1 MKKTTIMLVIAVIF
15 ILLFIEKCSLINLST
30 ADIFRPKAYQNFKGL
45 QDTVQSGD
53 YEIVPIAGDFPIL
66 FDSIKSE
73 FYIANNRGL
82 TKIDAQG
89 NVLFSADLLKEKNTS
104 VFDFANFSPYVFTEN
119 GVYDFSG
126 NELKYEAFSK
136 ILNVENELSDGNFK
150 TLFEKYYQEAELV
163 LYGTDRNIDF
173 NRDCLPMY
181 FKIKNR
187 WTLLFSQKG
196 DHRFTHQLSLD
207 ADDIIGQIDFE
218 NFPAKFSD
226 KRLMVLKDHKNGIY
240 STQQVGIKIDD
251 RYLETY
257 FTQILKEQKLDY
269 RTANK
274 FELLSYKKE
283 SYYYTGSYW
292 NLPKWVAPSFL
303 NTAYFE
309 LVYYKEKLFF
319 KEKVIKHFSNFKCK
333 NELYL
338 YEVPVNLRKKTKVA
352 FIDYDLNIGGHVNDS
367 TGVVDPIIKNAGL
380 YMVRPRQHH
389 EAVPKK

>member
-1 MKKTTIMLVIAVIF
+1 MLVIAVIF
-15 ILLFIEKCSLINLST
+15 ILLFIEKCSLVNLST
-30 ADIFRPKAYQNFKGL
+30 ADIFRPKTYQNFKGL
-45 QDTVQSGD
+45 QDTVQSGG
-53 YEIVPIAGDFPIL
+53 YEIVPIEGDFPIL

-89 NVLFSADLLKEKNTS
+89 NILFSADLLKEKNTS
-104 VFDFANFSPYVFTEN
+104 VFDFANFSPYVFTEK

-136 ILNVENELSDGNFK
+136 ILNVENELSDSNFK
-150 TLFEKYYQEAELV
+150 ALFEKYYQEAELV

-181 FKIKNR
+181 FKIKNQ
-187 WTLLFSQKG
+187 WVLLFSQKG

-251 RYLETY
+251 KYLETY
-257 FTQILKEQKLDY
+257 FTQILKEQKLNY
-269 RTANK
+269 RTAHK
-274 FELLSYKKE
+274 FELLSHKKE

-309 LVYYKEKLFF
+309 LLYYKERLFF

-352 FIDYDLNIGGHVNDS
+352 FIDYDLNIGGYVNDS
-367 TGVVDPIIKNAGL
+367 TGIVDPIIKNAGL
-380 YMVRPRQHH
+380 YMVRPRQRP
-389 EAVPKK
+389 EAVSKK

>member
-181 FKIKNR
+181 FKIKNQ
-187 WTLLFSQKG
+187 WILLFSQKG

-226 KRLMVLKDHKNGIY
+226 KRLMVLKDHRNGIY

-251 RYLETY
+251 KYLETY

-292 NLPKWVAPSFL
+292 NLPKWVVPSFL

-319 KEKVIKHFSNFKCK
+319 KEKVIKHFSNFKCE